1 MHVSTKQPVQA
12 PATGATATW
21 ATGQVVD
28 RDGEIVY
35 VSLRERVC
43 EARRA
48 LGCVVVPEPGD
59 LVAVLCDESHAHH
72 VMQVL
77 QRTGGAPLIWAAPQA
92 LTINAPGGLNLRTD
106 ATLTVQG
113 SRLEGKVDEVRWWS
127 RLLHF
132 TGVELIARTRL
143 ARWVGEVTELLTQ
156 RLQVNA
162 QRSYRTVEQA
172 EHVRTGLLDV
182 QARHA
187 VHIRARHALIR
198 AKDLAKVD
206 GAQIH
211 VG

>member
-1 MHVSTKQPVQA
+1 MHLSTEYSVETS
-12 PATGATATW
+12 PAVGTATW

-28 RDGEIVY
+28 RDGELVY

-48 LGCVVVPEPGD
+48 LGCAVVPEPGD
-59 LVAVLCDESHAHH
+59 LVAVLCDESRAHH
-72 VMQVL
+72 VIQVL
-77 QRTGGAPLIWAAPQA
+77 QRAGGAPLIWAAAQA
-92 LTINAPGGLNLRTD
+92 LTISAPDGLNLHTD
-106 ATLTVQG
+106 AVLTVQG

-132 TGVELIARTRL
+132 TGVEFIARTRL
-143 ARWVGEVTELLTQ
+143 TRWVGEVTELLTQ

-162 QRSYRTVEQA
+162 QRSYRNIEQA

-182 QARHA
+182 QAQHA